1 MSITDLIYLANYDF
15 NYGYQTPTTSIF
27 TGALLVPMIIG
38 IISIIAVWKLFA
50 KAGRPGWYAIIPIY
64 NFYVLIDIA
73 ELPIKYFVF
82 LFIPFLNIYSIF
94 KTYIELAHKFGKS
107 TAYGIGMIFFSY
119 IFIPLLAFGNSTYEQ
134 RVTPTFR
141 SQNQSPVYNRDNTV
155 TRPTNEPRPFNN
167 MNNNM
172 NSMNNMSTINNNVNN
187 YNNDYVQQ
195 LQNNVIHN
203 EPIIENTG
211 KFISSEEQNE
221 IKKYMAPVNKPVE
234 PTNNMNETSVNNSI
248 DNIDRPN
255 AMPVSDTDGINNP
268 R

>member
-1 MSITDLIYLANYDF
+1 MSITDLINLANYDF
-15 NYGYQTPTTSIF
+15 NYGYQPQTTSIF
-27 TGALLVPMIIG
+27 TGALLMPMLIG
-38 IISIIAVWKLFA
+38 IVVIIAVWKLFT
-50 KAGRPGWYAIIPIY
+50 KAGRPGWNAIIPFY
-64 NFYVLIDIA
+64 NFYVLIEIA
-73 ELPIKYFVF
+73 GLPIKYFIF
-82 LFIPFLNIYSIF
+82 LFIPFLNIYAMF
-94 KTYIELAHKFGKS
+94 KVYIEVAHKFGKS
-107 TAYGIGMIFFSY
+107 TAFGVGMIFFSY
-119 IFIPLLAFGNSTYEQ
+119 IFIPILAFGNSRYEQ

-141 SQNQSPVYNRDNTV
+141 NQNQGSVYNRDNTV

-172 NSMNNMSTINNNVNN
+172 NSMNNMNTMNNNVNN
-187 YNNDYVQQ
+187 YNDDYVKQ
-195 LQNNVIHN
+195 LQNNVMHN

-221 IKKYMAPVNKPVE
+221 IKKYMAPVNNQTE
-234 PTNNMNETSVNNSI
+234 PINRMNETSVNNSI